1 MNQSNI
7 LIVLQIKPNFPIPAT
22 PSFRSIRDYVTKPPR
37 IKNPHGVPKS
47 IFVIFNGSVTKYL
60 SGRTKYIQQF
70 WPGDN

>member
-37 IKNPHGVPKS
+37 SPKIHFCNFQWFCHE
-47 IFVIFNGSVTKYL
+47 IFV
-60 SGRTKYIQQF
+60 
-70 WPGDN
+70 WPDQVYPTILARG